1 MLFFVPAC
9 LQFCACIN
17 ILSGILILSV
27 RCLMRSVTVPT
38 REDWGQGP
46 RMQVALSGVF
56 GLQSRRRQRR
66 QRKHKRALAAVCKE
80 QPQETRTIKIEG
92 RLRRS
97 TYANSQ
103 TEPMNFMT
111 LKAILPSLKSPC
123 LLRALQRR
131 PSYKLEGKTS
141 SLRVVLS
148 AVRVVLS
155 ERLTTAFSQGPSL
168 MTMGM
173 VGIMVNIVACLMTR
187 LVMKKERT
195 GTGRGGGGRR
205 R

>member
-1 MLFFVPAC
+1 
-9 LQFCACIN
+9 
-17 ILSGILILSV
+17 
-27 RCLMRSVTVPT
+27 
-38 REDWGQGP
+38 
-46 RMQVALSGVF
+46 MQVALSGVF

-123 LLRALQRR
+123 LLRAFQRR

-173 VGIMVNIVACLMTR
+173 VGIMVNIVAYLMTR
-187 LVMKKERT
+187 LVMKKKRT
-195 GTGRGGGGRR
+195 GTGRGGGGRVCLASSTPTPSPPSSHPPHLKAV
-205 R
+205 